1 MGYLFKLVNPEFHT
15 GELVKAHMAGQ
26 TQRESDSAGRTPTP
40 DSLGALD
47 SAPYYNEMSLL

>member
-1 MGYLFKLVNPEFHT
+1 MGYLFKLANPGFHT

-47 SAPYYNEMSLL
+47 SAQYYNEMSLL